1 MAGAR
6 IAHMSTEVARSH
18 RPDLPGRRIRRGRQ
32 PLEVRDPAT
41 GELVGTTWQA
51 GPAELERATAAA
63 VEGLAA
69 LRRLASYERRDA
81 LAHVATCIARDTDE
95 LAELLTRESG
105 KPIKDARGEVARGAL
120 TFRTAAE
127 EALRINGE
135 WLPLDWNAPAGA
147 AAESCAAIRLARW
160 PASARS
166 TSRSTWP
173 RTRWRRRWPPAA
185 ASCSSRRPR
194 TR

>member
-1 MAGAR
+1 
-6 IAHMSTEVARSH
+6 MSTEVAAPTVPIYLS
-18 RPDLPGRRIRRGRQ
+18 GEFVEAGS

-41 GELVGTTWQA
+41 GDLVGTTWQA
-51 GPAELERATAAA
+51 GPDELERATTAA

-81 LAHVATCIARDTDE
+81 LAHVADCIARDAEE

-105 KPIKDARGEVARGAL
+105 KPIKDARGEVSRGAL

-135 WLPLDWNAPAGA
+135 WLPLDWNAANKGRHGIVRRYAIGPVAGI
-147 AAESCAAIRLARW
+147 S
-160 PASARS
+160 
-166 TSRSTWP
+166 
-173 RTRWRRRWPPAA
+173 
-185 ASCSSRRPR
+185 
-194 TR
+194 